1 MESNKEPQAQDHLPH
16 LFHQVGDK
24 VYYITW
30 DCSQRIKRGAITKL
44 VQGCLWPLADAILDN
59 GDQIPLEPVYDS
71 LEEAQDKLIK
81 ILTGDINHCKGR
93 IEGLRRELEIKERRL
108 AMLIKRRA

>member
-30 DCSQRIKRGAITKL
+30 DCSQRIKRGTIIEL
-44 VQGCLWPLADAILDN
+44 IQECLIVLDN
-59 GDQIPLEPVYDS
+59 GDQVPIEPVCVS
-71 LEEAQDKLIK
+71 LEEAQNKLIK
-81 ILTGDINHCKGR
+81 ILTADINYCKGR
-93 IEGLRRELEIKERRL
+93 IERLRRELEIKEKRL
-108 AMLIKRRA
+108 ARLIKRRARNLD